1 MDNLEKQVIQ
11 ITEVE
16 NTEQINQVS
25 STVIDSP
32 VSSKIK
38 VKNAEQVNQA
48 PKGVD
53 SCHVA
58 INTDVSETPLED
70 WVHLA
75 SSSTNTPVKGG
86 ESSNDLNDVELSTLE
101 AVPSLVDQSFTIDD
115 MEFIP
120 NPEANEVYNNVM
132 KVCSTTAEAIK
143 KTISEVL
150 NSRDDIVITTGD
162 VTHELEE
169 SLSRRI
175 ADFENVVSGC
185 FPGSFGVDSDEP
197 ASKPVSIVEIVEE
210 TDKISEDSTVNS
222 EAIAA
227 HVPDQRMQINCAIS
241 INSTDI
247 KNSNDASDLN
257 YDLSVTDGKK
267 SEQIEK
273 CDITNV
279 ETSLPQSEVKL
290 FPKELVKNTITA
302 DEERG
307 TKKQQKNNAAKK
319 KGERTIDQVLK
330 SLPNCSTL
338 EEKLQCLLKKHVA
351 VLEELRNLES
361 HAKQL
366 ERQATTQRRE
376 KEVLQAEHNRM
387 ILAKSRLESLC
398 RELQRQNRAVK
409 EESLLRIK
417 EEEEKRKEVANKFQ
431 VTLNDISA
439 LMQENSKK
447 NIQLREENTELAKK
461 LKALVDHYEMWE
473 KHMEKVVHQKDL
485 EVQLSKAKHAKINLL
500 LKQETEKFLKE
511 KQALLENMSELQKKC
526 TMLTSNE
533 LQLRTELGDYT
544 TKYEEFQS
552 VLSKSSQV
560 FATFKTDMEATSKK
574 IKKLEKETNVYKQK
588 WESSNNALLGMIND
602 KQKHDKELANAQQR
616 ILTLEKLCRALQA
629 ERNELQNQVNVLSS
643 GSSTSEKDVPSI
655 TPEAELA

>member
-1 MDNLEKQVIQ
+1 
-11 ITEVE
+11 
-16 NTEQINQVS
+16 
-25 STVIDSP
+25 
-32 VSSKIK
+32 
-38 VKNAEQVNQA
+38 
-48 PKGVD
+48 
-53 SCHVA
+53 
-58 INTDVSETPLED
+58 
-70 WVHLA
+70 
-75 SSSTNTPVKGG
+75 
-86 ESSNDLNDVELSTLE
+86 
-101 AVPSLVDQSFTIDD
+101 

-185 FPGSFGVDSDEP
+185 FPSSLGVDSDEP

-210 TDKISEDSTVNS
+210 TGKISEDSTVNS
-222 EAIAA
+222 EATAA

-241 INSTDI
+241 IYNTEV
-247 KNSNDASDLN
+247 KNSKDDASDLN
-257 YDLSVTDGKK
+257 YDLSVTDEKK

-279 ETSLPQSEVKL
+279 EPSLPQSEVKPS
-290 FPKELVKNTITA
+290 PKELKNTIMA

-330 SLPNCSTL
+330 SLPNCSTS
-338 EEKLQCLLKKHVA
+338 EEKLQCLLKKHVG

-366 ERQATTQRRE
+366 ERQVATQRRE

-473 KHMEKVVHQKDL
+473 KHMEKVVQQKDL

-655 TPEAELA
+655 PHEAQLA